1 MDYNTRGL
9 MTSRTDAAG
18 KTTILAYNSQDLVE
32 TVKDANNN
40 ITSYLYNERGQV
52 TRVTYPGAVSVNYA
66 YDTYGNQ
73 TARTDELSATGLPTD
88 IDHTWSATFDE
99 FKRRT
104 TATTPRRSAAD
115 TLPRTTTY
123 AYDEPTGGG
132 GCCGTAGAGD
142 HLTTITLP
150 SGKVT
155 RFVYDLAWQ
164 KTAEIT
170 GYGSP
175 DVATTQYFYNASGNM
190 YQMIDANSKTTD
202 YSYDLRNRR
211 LTATDLLGQITR
223 WTYDGVGSVLTVT
236 RPAPVGGV
244 TVNTYDTMNRLS
256 TTTDPA
262 SQLTQYFY
270 GGLNYVGGTKGDNLV
285 RLKDARLNSHDFT
298 YDAMNRKTS
307 MIYPGGSHE
316 DWGYDNV
323 GNNNTY
329 KNRAALTKT
338 ISYDTRNR
346 ETGFTWSDGSTPAV
360 ARTYDNASRLLTL
373 NNANSALTY
382 TYDFSGQLTGETQNV
397 SGLGAKTV
405 GYSYDADGNRAT
417 MTYPGGKVAG
427 YTYTG
432 RNQVDTI
439 TYDGPPP
446 LVNYD
451 YDLAGNRSL
460 KTLENGTRTAY
471 AYDDAERLTGVDHQ
485 RSSGGAWTSFQSFG
499 YTLSSV
505 GNRTDRYETNA
516 GLTKRDKY
524 SYLADDQLD
533 IVKYNYTGTTQDRT
547 VDYNYD
553 AVGSR
558 TTVADSAGQTPGT
571 YAPNTLNQY
580 TSVNGAGQGF
590 DSNGN
595 QTMVYLGSGSSPSYF
610 TYDAQNR
617 ATSGYGM
624 VPGGYNS
631 MSLAY
636 DARNRCVKRTSSGS
650 SGMTTTY
657 LVWDGWNLLAEFAG
671 GSGYSYPPPPA
682 TELRRY
688 VHGAVVDEILL
699 AIAPSAAQTVHHV
712 HDALGNVT
720 ALTDASGAVVE
731 RYTYDVFGKATVLN
745 ASGTAL
751 AGTAYGN
758 RFLFTGR
765 EWIAEL
771 AVYDCRNRVYSASM
785 GRFLQ
790 TDPIRFDGDDCNL
803 YRYVNSSVA
812 NLVDPYGLKAAAP
825 KYPNPC
831 TPGEKYDMGVRR
843 ECWHIEQGDF
853 HGITT
858 YCPAKGWKTCKQTLQ
873 CNKAG
878 TGYDPVGDVHD
889 CGACL

>member
-1 MDYNTRGL
+1 M
-9 MTSRTDAAG
+9 
-18 KTTILAYNSQDLVE
+18 
-32 TVKDANNN
+32 
-40 ITSYLYNERGQV
+40 
-52 TRVTYPGAVSVNYA
+52 
-66 YDTYGNQ
+66 
-73 TARTDELSATGLPTD
+73 
-88 IDHTWSATFDE
+88 
-99 FKRRT
+99 
-104 TATTPRRSAAD
+104 
-115 TLPRTTTY
+115 
-123 AYDEPTGGG
+123 
-132 GCCGTAGAGD
+132 
-142 HLTTITLP
+142 
-150 SGKVT
+150 
-155 RFVYDLAWQ
+155 
-164 KTAEIT
+164 
-170 GYGSP
+170 
-175 DVATTQYFYNASGNM
+175 ATTQYFYNASGNM

-688 VHGAVVDEILL
+688 VHGAAVDEILL

-712 HDALGNVT
+712 HDGLGNVT
-720 ALTDASGAVVE
+720 ALTDAGGNAVE
-731 RYTYDVFGKATVLN
+731 RYTYDVFGAATVLN
-745 ASGTAL
+745 ASGTVLTAS
-751 AGTAYGN
+751 AYGN

-771 AVYDCRNRVYSASM
+771 AVYDYRNRIYSASL

-790 TDPIRFDGDDCNL
+790 TDQAIQNIETSLNEWLKREMAHLSVQFPRELAQVVMDVYDPGVEEYYPQDSSGLTHYVARLYENLYSYAFNSPGKYIDPEGLRSTPPGTKQNRCKGGKSKEVLDNKCTAPNPIGAILDCWGKKCCLEHDKCFDKNDCNSL
-803 YRYVNSSVA
+803 SWFWPICGSAACRNCNAKAVA
-812 NLVDPYGLKAAAP
+812 CFLTGGNL
-825 KYPNPC
+825 
-831 TPGEKYDMGVRR
+831 T
-843 ECWHIEQGDF
+843 H
-853 HGITT
+853 
-858 YCPAKGWKTCKQTLQ
+858 
-873 CNKAG
+873 
-878 TGYDPVGDVHD
+878 
-889 CGACL
+889 